1 MKTICTLLLAMLLV
15 GCGSYKAP
23 ATLAAPVIST
33 LTPASA
39 AALGPQFT
47 LTVDGSGFAATS
59 LIYFNAAAQ
68 PTMFVSAKQLT
79 AVIPA
84 SAIATAGAKPV
95 KVVTP
100 GGGYGGNQNS
110 NSMTFT
116 VN

>member
-1 MKTICTLLLAMLLV
+1 
-15 GCGSYKAP
+15 
-23 ATLAAPVIST
+23 
-33 LTPASA
+33 
-39 AALGPQFT
+39 
-47 LTVDGSGFAATS
+47 
-59 LIYFNAAAQ
+59 
-68 PTMFVSAKQLT
+68 MFVSAKQLT